1 MVIDTGNYYTNA
13 ADYLSSIGISQIDY
27 LILTNY
33 STKNICGAEAVL
45 SRFDV
50 NTVIMPDMDASQMTA
65 ATRKTVNTIKQAQ
78 TDFILVN
85 ESEIGRRF
93 EFGEAVFELLTP
105 LVIKYEDE
113 YDCYSI
119 AVKLDY
125 KAVSFL
131 FMSDVTPENTQAL
144 LDSDADLTADVIC
157 VSQNGRSAYTSE
169 ELLDRVLP
177 EYAVINIPEPRY
189 EEHLELAER
198 LKIRGIGIVYTDE
211 ANHQRFI
218 SDGEKVEYIQQ

>member
-93 EFGEAVFELLTP
+93 
-105 LVIKYEDE
+105 
-113 YDCYSI
+113 
-119 AVKLDY
+119 
-125 KAVSFL
+125 
-131 FMSDVTPENTQAL
+131 
-144 LDSDADLTADVIC
+144 
-157 VSQNGRSAYTSE
+157 
-169 ELLDRVLP
+169 
-177 EYAVINIPEPRY
+177 
-189 EEHLELAER
+189 
-198 LKIRGIGIVYTDE
+198 
-211 ANHQRFI
+211 
-218 SDGEKVEYIQQ
+218 